1 MGTFFSSWSTPLLLK
16 KGRAAAALLVLL
28 EKLEFVIL
36 ARVLVRVGGWG
47 EAVGWEGGI
56 SIGAQKRVHC
66 LLSIFVSQPNN
77 VIHIDYI
84 HPVTCFLMSCFDTIV
99 LYVSLQITLG
109 IWSKHTFPFCPWHAG
124 AVSQDDPKDWKQTR
138 PRRDHKVN
146 QRQFCCFAQI
156 SFSLIFPLIFSVCP
170 LSGLSWWCS

>member
-1 MGTFFSSWSTPLLLK
+1 MSPISDKHYIQLFLYMGTFFSSWSTPLLLK

-36 ARVLVRVGGWG
+36 ARVLVRVEGWG

-77 VIHIDYI
+77 VIQIDCI
-84 HPVTCFLMSCFDTIV
+84 HPVTCFLMS
-99 LYVSLQITLG
+99 
-109 IWSKHTFPFCPWHAG
+109 
-124 AVSQDDPKDWKQTR
+124 DP
-138 PRRDHKVN
+138 
-146 QRQFCCFAQI
+146 I
-156 SFSLIFPLIFSVCP
+156 I
-170 LSGLSWWCS
+170 